1 MSNFL
6 PNPLL
11 STAGLPAFSL
21 IQPEHINPAIN
32 TLIAENTQHLADLLQ
47 KIQQPSWDNLVA
59 PLEDADDR
67 LNKAF
72 APVSHL
78 NSVKN
83 NPQLRDAYNEALQAL
98 TAYHTQLGQNNALY
112 QAYHQLATNAEFTTL
127 NPAQQKTL
135 EHTLRD
141 FRLAGV
147 DLPEEKKNRF
157 AEIKSRLS
165 QLSSLFANQVLDA
178 TQSFSH
184 TVTDETELKGLPA
197 LLIQQAKHSA
207 EQKNIPGWVF
217 SLDAPVYLQIMQ
229 HAEHA
234 PLRQLFYTAFM
245 TKASDQGPGAGQWNN
260 QPVMEEILQLRLE
273 MAQLLGFAHYADYS
287 LACKMAQS
295 PQQVLDFLYQL
306 AEQSR
311 AMAEQELHELTQWT
325 HETYSKQSLDV
336 WDVPYYSERL
346 KEARYSISQE
356 LLREYFPLPRVL
368 NGLFNTIKQLF
379 SVEIKPLESTELWHP
394 DAQFFGVYKE
404 GVLIAQCYLDLYA
417 REGKKGGAWMGQ
429 CQVRR
434 RTQNI
439 LQLPVAFLVCNF
451 SAPVGDT
458 PSLLTHQEV
467 TTLFHEFGHG
477 LHHML
482 SQIDVAA
489 VSGINGVAW
498 DAVELPSQF
507 LENFCWQKPVLQELS
522 SHYKTGAPLPDEW
535 LDKMLAA
542 KNFQSAIMM
551 LRQLEF
557 AIFDMRLHIEYGS
570 AEFISVQTLI
580 DEVRRQVAVIIP
592 PNFNRFQLSFTHIF
606 AGGYAAGY
614 YSYKW
619 AEVLSCDAFA
629 AFEET
634 GLFNPQTGAKFL
646 HSILERGGAVDAMD
660 CFIDFRGRP
669 PSIDAL
675 LRHSG
680 INHAKP

>member
-1 MSNFL
+1 MN
-6 PNPLL
+6 NPLL
-11 STAGLPAFSL
+11 NPSGLPAFSQ

-32 TLIAENTQHLADLLQ
+32 AIIANNNQQLCDLL
-47 KIQQPSWDNLVA
+47 KDLNTPCWATLAA
-59 PLEDADDR
+59 PLEAAEDR
-67 LNKAF
+67 LDKAF

-78 NSVKN
+78 NSVQN
-83 NPQLRDAYNEALQAL
+83 TPQLRDAYNEALQSL
-98 TAYHTQLGQNNALY
+98 TAYHTALGQNNALY
-112 QAYHQLATNAEFTTL
+112 NAYEQLAASDEFNRL
-127 NPAQQKTL
+127 NPPQQKAL
-135 EHTLRD
+135 ALTLRD

-147 DLPEEKKNRF
+147 DLADEKKARF

-178 TQSFSH
+178 TQSFFH
-184 TVTDETELKGLPA
+184 TVTDERELKGLPA
-197 LLIQQAKHSA
+197 LLIQQAEQLA
-207 EQKNIPGWVF
+207 QQKNSTGWIF
-217 SLDAPVYLQIMQ
+217 TLDMPVYLQIMTQ
-229 HAEHA
+229 AQSE
-234 PLRQLFYTAFM
+234 PLRQLFYTAFV
-245 TKASDQGPGAGQWNN
+245 TKASELGPGEGKWNN

-273 MAQLLGFAHYADYS
+273 MAQLLGFAHFADYS
-287 LACKMAQS
+287 LASKMAQS
-295 PQQVLDFLYQL
+295 PQQVLDFLTQL
-306 AEQSR
+306 AAQSR
-311 AMAEQELHELTQWT
+311 AMAEQELTELTQWT
-325 HETYSKQSLDV
+325 RETYGKHSLEV

-368 NGLFNTIKQLF
+368 KGLFSTITRLF
-379 SVEIKPLESTELWHP
+379 GVVIQPLECTDLWHA
-394 DAQFFGVYKE
+394 DAQFYGLYRDGE
-404 GVLIAQCYLDLYA
+404 LIAQCYLDLYA

-434 RTQNI
+434 NTATG

-507 LENFCWQKPVLQELS
+507 LENFCWQKSVLKELS
-522 SHYKTGAPLPDEW
+522 GHYQTGEPLGDD
-535 LDKMLAA
+535 LLNKMLAA
-542 KNFQSAIMM
+542 KNYQSALQM

-557 AIFDMRLHIEYGS
+557 AIFDMRLHMEYGS
-570 AEFISVQTLI
+570 PEFISVQALI
-580 DEVRRQVAVIIP
+580 DEVRSQVAVIIP
-592 PNFNRFQLSFTHIF
+592 PEFNRFQLSFSHIF

-629 AFEET
+629 AFEEN
-634 GLFNPQTGAKFL
+634 GLFDPVTGARFL
-646 HSILERGGAVDAMD
+646 HTILQRGGAVDAMQ
-660 CFIDFRGRP
+660 CFIDFRGRE
-669 PSIDAL
+669 PSVDAL

-680 INHAKP
+680 INHVASH

>member
-1 MSNFL
+1 MS
-6 PNPLL
+6 NPLL
-11 STAGLPAFSL
+11 ASTGLPAFSSIL
-21 IQPEHINPAIN
+21 PEHINPAID
-32 TLIAENTQHLADLLQ
+32 TIIADNTQHLTQVLQ
-47 KIQQPSWDNLVA
+47 ASSKPSWNSLAA
-59 PLEDADDR
+59 PLEEAEDR

-78 NSVKN
+78 NSVQN
-83 NPQLRDAYNEALQAL
+83 SPALRDAYNQALQSL
-98 TAYHTQLGQNNALY
+98 TAYHTSLGQNSALY
-112 QAYHQLATNAEFTTL
+112 QAYQKLADSAEFSSL
-127 NPAQQKTL
+127 SQAQQKTL
-135 EHTLRD
+135 QLELRD

-147 DLPEEKKNRF
+147 DLPEDKKTRF

-178 TQSFSH
+178 TQAFSH
-184 TVTDETELKGLPA
+184 TITDADELKGLPA
-197 LLIQQAKHSA
+197 LLIQQAEHLA
-207 EQKNIPGWVF
+207 QQKNTTGWVF
-217 SLDAPVYLQIMQ
+217 TLDAPVYLQIMSQ
-229 HAEHA
+229 AQSEN
-234 PLRQLFYTAFM
+234 LRQLFYTAFQ
-245 TKASDQGPGAGQWNN
+245 TKASEQGPGEGKWNN

-273 MAQLLGFAHYADYS
+273 MAQLLGFNHFADYS
-287 LACKMAQS
+287 LASKMAES
-295 PQQVLDFLYQL
+295 SGQVLDFLYQL

-311 AMAEQELHELTQWT
+311 PMAEQELAELTQWVS
-325 HETYSKQSLDV
+325 ETYAKQHLEV
-336 WDVPYYSERL
+336 WDIPYYSERL

-356 LLREYFPLPRVL
+356 LVREYFPLPRVL
-368 NGLFNTIKQLF
+368 NGLFSTIHQLF
-379 SVEIKPLESTELWHP
+379 GVELKPLVSQDLWHA
-394 DAQFFGVYKE
+394 DAQFFGVYRNDE
-404 GVLIAQCYLDLYA
+404 LIAQCYLDLYA

-434 RTQNI
+434 NTASG

-482 SQIDVAA
+482 SQIDVAG

-507 LENFCWQKPVLQELS
+507 LENFCWQKSVLQELS
-522 SHYKTGAPLPDEW
+522 GHYKTGAPLSDDW
-535 LDKMLAA
+535 LEKMLAA
-542 KNFQSAIMM
+542 KNFQSALFM

-557 AIFDMRLHIEYGS
+557 AIFDMRLHKEYGS
-570 AEFISVQTLI
+570 VGFTSVQALA
-580 DEVRRQVAVIIP
+580 DEVRQQVAVVIP
-592 PNFNRFQLSFTHIF
+592 PAFNRFQLSFSHIF

-629 AFEET
+629 AFEEN
-634 GLFNPQTGAKFL
+634 GLFDAATGEKFL
-646 HSILERGGAVDAMD
+646 QSILQRGGAVDAMQ

-680 INHAKP
+680 INHVQH